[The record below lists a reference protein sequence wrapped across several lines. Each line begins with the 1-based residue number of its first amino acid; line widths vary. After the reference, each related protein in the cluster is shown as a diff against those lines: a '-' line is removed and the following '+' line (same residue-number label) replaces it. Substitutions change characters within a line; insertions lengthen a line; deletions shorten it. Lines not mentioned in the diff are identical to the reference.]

1 MRRCIALCTAALVLL
16 LASGSNAA
24 DASKDDGHGFVVAP
38 MVATGG
44 GFTGSGTLLVG
55 VRTRFLRYAPLGLEA
70 GAIVGYPVIVGCG
83 FSGLLYLVSVKTFR
97 LHVNM
102 GATVFA
108 KHLTSPEVPRAYD
121 LTIGTGVEWDLPLRN
136 LPLTAT
142 LDYRAFLPDPTKVPL
157 YFGDFAAAIY
167 REALFGGAIWLGL
180 AYRFSF

>member
-1 MRRCIALCTAALVLL
+1 MRRYFALCVAALALL

-24 DASKDDGHGFVVAP
+24 EVPDDGRGFVFAP

-70 GAIVGYPVIVGCG
+70 GAIVGYPVIAGCG
-83 FSGLLYLVSVKTFR
+83 FSGLLYLVSVKSFR

-108 KHLTSPEVPRAYD
+108 KPLTSPEVSRAYD
-121 LTIGTGVEWDLPLRN
+121 LTIGTGVELDLPLWK

-167 REALFGGAIWLGL
+167 REAFFGGAIWLGL